1 METCMRGT
9 EITDAQMDAAE
20 KFILLCRTD
29 GNTKMPKPE
38 ESVSMPWANI
48 VRIVAWYGAI
58 RAKAV
63 ADGNSVDEVGETYKT
78 GKEK

>member
-1 METCMRGT
+1 MRGT
-9 EITDAQMDAAE
+9 DITEAQMDAAE

-29 GNTKMPKPE
+29 GNTRTPKPE
-38 ESVSMPWANI
+38 EFVSMPWANI

-63 ADGNSVDEVGETYKT
+63 ADGNSFDEVGETYKT

>member
-1 METCMRGT
+1 
-9 EITDAQMDAAE
+9 MDAAE

-29 GNTKMPKPE
+29 GNTQYPKPE
-38 ESVSMPWANI
+38 EIVTMPWANI

-63 ADGNSVDEVGETYKT
+63 SEGAAVEKVGETYKT
-78 GKEK
+78 GKEA

>member
-1 METCMRGT
+1 MRGT
-9 EITDAQMDAAE
+9 DITEAQMDAAE
-20 KFILLCRTD
+20 KFIFLCRTD
-29 GNTKMPKPE
+29 GNTRTPKPE
-38 ESVSMPWANI
+38 EFVSMPWSNI

-63 ADGNSVDEVGETYKT
+63 ADGNSVDRVGETYKT

>member
-1 METCMRGT
+1 MRGT
-9 EITDAQMDAAE
+9 EITDAQMNAAE
-20 KFILLCRTD
+20 EFILLCRTD
-29 GNTKMPKPE
+29 KNTRTPKPE
-38 ESVSMPWANI
+38 EFVSMPWSNI

-63 ADGNSVDEVGETYKT
+63 ADGNSVDRVGETYKT